1 MDAFTYL
8 MLLLVFIII
17 MLAYAEWGGGIRD

>member
-1 MDAFTYL
+1 MDAFTCL

-17 MLAYAEWGGGIRD
+17 MLACAEWGGNLHD